1 MFNIMIIDDSKV
13 ALKITEEIL
22 SKEVNAQLNIR
33 KFSCAVEAKNKLLLF
48 QPDLVITDIEMPNT
62 NGYEVI
68 EFIKEISDV
77 PIIAVSGS
85 TLKKNDTATIL
96 HVANLIGADFTLTK
110 NDIRSKLS
118 DLVMSIFCKEKDR

>member
-22 SKEVNAQLNIR
+22 SKEVNAPLNIR

-85 TLKKNDTATIL
+85 TLKKMIPL
-96 HVANLIGADFTLTK
+96 LFYMLQI
-110 NDIRSKLS
+110 
-118 DLVMSIFCKEKDR
+118 